1 MSERP
6 LYNSRITNAYVKLV
20 ERRYPG
26 VDLKRL
32 FREAGIEPYEVS
44 DLGHWFTQSQVNR
57 FVSGLMHATGNQSI
71 AREAGQFAASVQ
83 GLGVLKKYLL
93 GLIGP
98 GNAFSALEK
107 ACASLTRSATYQ
119 SRRISSNKIEIIVTP
134 APGVSESPF
143 QCENR
148 LGFFEAILGTFDC
161 SPAEIRHPECIFEG
175 GASCRYLV
183 SWKEPLYLRVRRI
196 RNYLVPA
203 LGGAALAMAPFS
215 PRLSFA
221 LVLSS
226 LFSFMGCSCAANRLE
241 KDTLVSALASLK
253 ESTDELLDQSG
264 TNYKNAVM
272 VNEVGQAISCQA
284 GIDEVLENVV
294 RALEN
299 RLSYDRAL
307 ILLADLDSKRLSFRI
322 GFGYSEEELAVL
334 RKASF
339 NLNNPESR
347 GVFVTCF
354 RERKP
359 LLINDF
365 SEVAEVHSPRS
376 QSFADDIG
384 AQSFLCC
391 PIVCEGESLGVLAV
405 DNIRTKKAL
414 VQSDLSL
421 MMGIAPVI
429 GMSIRNARYIDL
441 EKQRSEQMRQSQKME
456 AVGQLAGGVAHD
468 FNNLLTAIIGFAT
481 LARMHLDSDNPAGK
495 FLDEVLLASDRA
507 THLTKGLLSFS
518 RKQPINL
525 QPLELNSIVER
536 MERLLRRLIS
546 EEIELVLRYADQP
559 LPIVADA
566 GQIDQILMNLATNA
580 RDAMEHCGVL
590 TITTGRTELG
600 PSPGPGFGD
609 APAGSYA
616 TLTISDTGKGMDA
629 TTRARIFEPFYT
641 TKEVGKG
648 TGLGLAIVYGIVQQ
662 HSGFIDIASE
672 PGQGTTFSIHL
683 PIPAET
689 LQSAAP
695 VLTATSATRG
705 SGTVLVVEDAPEVRL
720 LTCQV
725 LEGQGYQVIEA
736 VDGEDALEKF
746 RAHRDRIQ
754 LVIMD
759 VVMPKLN
766 GKEAYTEIAQ
776 LKAGIKVLFTSGYT
790 PDDVNRKGVRF
801 GHDNFIAKP
810 CSPEALLKMVAD
822 LMQPASPEAAESDG
836 AADAAE
842 PSAVSGAEAAALPTA
857 PPPTPPPAP
866 AGGSPPGPVRRAGNG
881 F

>member
-32 FREAGIEPYEVS
+32 FRDAGIQPYEVS
-44 DLGHWFTQSQVNR
+44 DVGHWFTQSQVNR
-57 FVSGLMHATGNQSI
+57 FVSGLMHATGNQRI

-83 GLGVLKKYLL
+83 GLGVFKKYLL

-107 ACASLTRSATYQ
+107 ACANLTRSASYE
-119 SRRISSNKIEIIVTP
+119 SRRLSSNRIEIIVTP

-143 QCENR
+143 QCDNR

-161 SPAEIRHPECIFEG
+161 NHAEIEHPECLFDG
-175 GASCRYLV
+175 GTSCRYLV
-183 SWKEPLYLRVRRI
+183 SWKEPLYLRVRRL
-196 RNYLVPA
+196 RNYLVPGLSA
-203 LGGAALAMAPFS
+203 AALALGPFYPS
-215 PRLSFA
+215 ISLALIPTALFA
-221 LVLSS
+221 
-226 LFSFMGCSCAANRLE
+226 FMTCSCIGNRLE

-253 ESTDELLDQSG
+253 ESTDELLDQTG

-272 VNEVGQAISCQA
+272 VNEVGQAISHQA
-284 GIDEVLENVV
+284 GIDQVLENVV

-307 ILLADLDSKRLSFRI
+307 ILLADPDSKRLSFRI

-339 NLNNPESR
+339 NLGNPESR

-359 LLINDF
+359 VLINDF
-365 SEVAEVHSPRS
+365 SEVAEVHSSRS
-376 QSFADDIG
+376 KSFADDIG

-481 LARMHLDSDNPAGK
+481 LARMHLETGNPAIK

-518 RKQPINL
+518 RKQPIHL
-525 QPLELNSIVER
+525 QPMELNSIVER
-536 MERLLRRLIS
+536 MEKLLRRLIS
-546 EEIELVLRYADQP
+546 EEIELVLSYSDQP

-590 TITTGRTELG
+590 TIKTGLTELG
-600 PSPGPGFGD
+600 PNPGPGFGG
-609 APAGSYA
+609 APEGSYA

-629 TTRARIFEPFYT
+629 TTTARIFEPFYT

-662 HSGFIDIASE
+662 HSGFIDIASA
-672 PGQGTTFSIHL
+672 PGQGTSFSIYL
-683 PIPAET
+683 PIPAERPE
-689 LQSAAP
+689 AAHP
-695 VLTATSATRG
+695 LSTQPLPLRG

-746 RAHRDRIQ
+746 RAHRDTIQ

-766 GKEAYTEIAQ
+766 GKEAYTEISQ
-776 LKAGIKVLFTSGYT
+776 LKPGIKVLFTSGYT

-801 GHDNFIAKP
+801 DHDNFIAKP
-810 CSPEALLKMVAD
+810 CSPEALLRMVAD
-822 LMQPASPEAAESDG
+822 LMKPADLEAVEPG
-836 AADAAE
+836 APGDSAAAPGEE
-842 PSAVSGAEAAALPTA
+842 PSAGGATE
-857 PPPTPPPAP
+857 PPPPE
-866 AGGSPPGPVRRAGNG
+866 GGSEPAPGPVRRAGNG
-881 F
+881 Y